1 MPTPH
6 KHAALIKLWA
16 DGAEIEYLDCGVDW
30 EPVGRVGPIWDAAI
44 EYRVKPTPKP
54 NTVTWHRLWASGEIA
69 NSYPHQPTTTNPHCQ
84 ALLRIEIDHN
94 DHNDPAKPVLV
105 SATLEAK

>member
-54 NTVTWHRLWASGEIA
+54 NTVTWHNVHSENGRISSSHSTDPGYSTAHI
-69 NSYPHQPTTTNPHCQ
+69 
-84 ALLRIEIDHN
+84 LRIEIDY
-94 DHNDPAKPVLV
+94 NDPAKPVLV